1 MVTKKD
7 EQKENLIADPN
18 LLTVSLPSGTE
29 DYEDKTEDMVGYWN
43 EDGGPI
49 HCIPRY
55 AVLFDNKVEPR
66 NASILIF
73 ATLLDP
79 ANLLKKED
87 DEKTAFVGKPGDQI
101 GIFAKPGMRRIAK
114 LRDCK
119 CLIQRDPTKDKDTG
133 KPQPMKYFK
142 VTNPKNSNEK
152 QLQVMDDRRK
162 ESFER
167 TTFLD
172 PPGLRRERR
181 APKSDTNGDADDDV
195 QF

>member
-1 MVTKKD
+1 MAKKT
-7 EQKENLIADPN
+7 EEKENLVADPS
-18 LLTVSLPSGTE
+18 LLTAALPEGTA

-43 EDGGPI
+43 EDAGPV

-133 KPQPMKYFK
+133 KPELMKYFK
-142 VTNPKNSNEK
+142 VTNPKNSPEK
-152 QLQVMDDRRK
+152 ALQVMDDRRK
-162 ESFER
+162 QSFER

-172 PPGLRRERR
+172 PPGMQRRLPR
-181 APKSDTNGDADDDV
+181 PVSDNNGDTGDI

>member
-1 MVTKKD
+1 MAKQQAS
-7 EQKENLIADPN
+7 EANLVADPS
-18 LLTVSLPSGTE
+18 LLTAALPAGTE
-29 DYEDKTEDMVGYWN
+29 NYEDKTEDMVGYWN
-43 EDGGPI
+43 EDAGPI
-49 HCIPRY
+49 HCIPKY
-55 AVLFDNKVEPR
+55 AVLFDNKVDPR

-73 ATLLDP
+73 ATLLNP

-87 DEKTAFVGKPGDQI
+87 DEKTAFVGKPGDQV

-133 KPQPMKYFK
+133 KPEPMKYFK
-142 VTNPKNSNEK
+142 VTNPPNSPE
-152 QLQVMDDRRK
+152 QRLEVMDDRRK

-167 TTFLD
+167 STFLD
-172 PPGLRRERR
+172 VPGNRRPR
-181 APKSDTNGDADDDV
+181 PSSDTNGDV

>member
-1 MVTKKD
+1 MAKASSETKTVTAGP
-7 EQKENLIADPN
+7 Q
-18 LLTVSLPSGTE
+18 VPSAYK

-43 EDGGPI
+43 EDSGVPL
-49 HCIPRY
+49 HCVPRY

-79 ANLLKKED
+79 APLLKKED
-87 DEKTAFVGKPGDQI
+87 DQKTEFQGQPGDQI

-114 LRDCK
+114 LADCK
-119 CLIQRDPTKDKDTG
+119 TLIMRDPTKDKDVG

-142 VTNPKNSNEK
+142 VLNAPGVTEK
-152 QLQVMDDRRK
+152 PLQVMDDRRK
-162 ESFER
+162 QSFER

-172 PPGLRRERR
+172 KRKT
-181 APKSDTNGDADDDV
+181 PKSDTNGNSVDDDI

>member
-1 MVTKKD
+1 MAKEKA
-7 EQKENLIADPN
+7 EKENLVADPS
-18 LLTVSLPSGTE
+18 LLTMSLPSGTE
-29 DYEDKTEDMVGYWN
+29 DYEDKTEDMIGYWN
-43 EDGGPI
+43 EDAGPI

-101 GIFAKPGMRRIAK
+101 GIFAKPGMRRIGK

-142 VTNPKNSNEK
+142 VTNPKNSAEK
-152 QLQVMDDRRK
+152 PLQVMDDRRK

-172 PPGLRRERR
+172 PPGLKRVRQVPR
-181 APKSDTNGDADDDV
+181 SDTNGNNGDDDI